1 MNTSNY
7 TKPYYNVTHNKVLI
21 LLFSSL
27 FFNQF
32 PFPQIFWHCFP
43 ATIIPLSQNTGSCYF
58 PDHDFSILYCYD
70 SPQLV
75 MILLLHF
82 WAISLILL
90 LLFPFFPFSFASRL
104 CTRHL
109 FSFVWFSFY
118 LSHC

>member
-32 PFPQIFWHCFP
+32 LFPQLFWHCFP
-43 ATIIPLSQNTGSCYF
+43 VTIIPLSQNTGSCYF

-75 MILLLHF
+75 MILSSASLLGYF
-82 WAISLILL
+82 IYFASFIPLLSLL
-90 LLFPFFPFSFASRL
+90 LCF
-104 CTRHL
+104 
-109 FSFVWFSFY
+109 
-118 LSHC
+118 